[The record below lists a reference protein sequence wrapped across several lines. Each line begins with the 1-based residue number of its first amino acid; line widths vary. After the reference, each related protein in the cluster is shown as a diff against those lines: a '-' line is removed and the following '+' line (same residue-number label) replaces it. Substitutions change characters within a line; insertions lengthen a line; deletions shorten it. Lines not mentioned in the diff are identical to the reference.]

1 MLKTIIQRPVL
12 ATVISIIL
20 VILGLIGLSR
30 LPLTQFPEIAPPSV
44 QVNAFYPGGNA
55 EVVSRAVIV
64 PLEEAINGVEN
75 MTYMTSSASNDGA
88 ASVSV
93 FFKLGTNPDQAAVN
107 VQNRVAQVT
116 SQLPVEVVQAGIT
129 TIKQLNSMIMVLSL
143 YSEDEKLYNE
153 TFVQNYAKINVI
165 PEIKRIQG
173 VGNAFVFGTKDYAI
187 RIWLNPQQL
196 AGHGLTPQEV
206 MGAIQDQ
213 SLEAAPGKFGEN
225 SKEALEYVIKYKG
238 KLNTPDQFEK
248 IVIKSNTDGS
258 VLYLK
263 DIARIEFGASS
274 YASDNKLDGK
284 EGAAMGI
291 FQTAGSNANEIQI
304 KINKLLERAAQ
315 SFPKGIKYRVVYST
329 KIQLDDSIAQVK
341 ATLIEAFILVFII
354 VFLFLQDFRSTLIPA
369 IAVPVSLIG
378 TFFFLQLMGFSIN
391 MLTLFALVL
400 AIGIV
405 VDDAIVVV
413 EAVHSKME
421 RTNLP
426 AREAT
431 FSAMNDITGA
441 IISITLVMAAVFL
454 PVGFMEGSTGV
465 FYRQFAFTLA
475 TAILISALNA
485 LTLSPALCA
494 LFLKNIHAGEGKE
507 SITKRKSSAGRF
519 FAGFNAGFKAM
530 SDRYIGGIRFLIRHR
545 WVGIGLL
552 AIIIAV
558 TFFLMQNT
566 SKGFIPNED
575 ANFVAFALSL
585 PPGASLDRTT
595 QTLRKADTLLR
606 TEQAVNTTVTI
617 SGFNMLSNSN
627 SSAYAMGFVNLK
639 QVKDRGRIKNI
650 DDIVANLNNKFYPIK
665 NGVFNVFTFP
675 SVPGFGSF
683 NGLEFVLQDRTG
695 GSIQKFSDET
705 TVFLKELMKEKE
717 VGSAFTLFKTD
728 FPQLELQVDNIKAK
742 QLGVSVRDLMMTLQT
757 YYGSMQATDFNRF
770 GKYYR
775 VYMQADIPYRS
786 EPASLDGIFVK
797 NDQGM
802 MVPVNTLVQLK
813 HVYGPEAISRY
824 NMFNAININAT
835 PKPGYSTGDAMQAVE
850 RVAAKKLPQG
860 FSYEWTG
867 LSKEEKESGNQMI
880 LIFALSFV
888 FVYFL
893 LSAQYESYILP
904 LAVMLSIP
912 TGVLGV
918 FVAIRI
924 AGIDNNIYVQVGLI
938 MLIGLLAKN
947 AILIVEFALQRRKAG
962 NSLVSS
968 ALEGASLR
976 LRPILMT
983 SFAFIVGLIPLMY
996 AAGASALGNHSISIG
1011 TAGGMLSGVLLGI
1024 FIVPVLF
1031 IIFQHLQEKV
1041 SGPAKLRTPAQKG
1054 YGELP
1059 IVEPQPIPNK

>member
-1 MLKTIIQRPVL
+1 MLKTIIRRPVL

-143 YSEDEKLYNE
+143 YSEDSKLYDE
-153 TFVQNYAKINVI
+153 KFVQNYAKINVI

-187 RIWLNPQQL
+187 RIWLKPQQL
-196 AGHGLTPQEV
+196 ASYGLTPQDV
-206 MGAIQDQ
+206 MTAIQDQ

-225 SKEALEYVIKYKG
+225 SNETLEYVIKYKG
-238 KLNTPDQFEK
+238 KLNTSEQFEN
-248 IVIKSNTDGS
+248 IVIKSNSDGS

-263 DIARIEFGASS
+263 DVARIEFGSSS
-274 YASDNKLDGK
+274 YASDNKLDGM

-304 KINKLLERAAQ
+304 KINNLLERAAL
-315 SFPKGIKYRVVYST
+315 SFPKGIKYKVVYST
-329 KIQLDDSIAQVK
+329 KIQLDDSIDQVK
-341 ATLIEAFILVFII
+341 MTLIEAFILVFII

-421 RTNLP
+421 RSHIP

-431 FSAMNDITGA
+431 FSAMSEITGA

-494 LFLKNIHAGEGKE
+494 LFLKNSHAGEGREK
-507 SITKRKSSAGRF
+507 ITTRKSFAGRF
-519 FAGFNAGFKAM
+519 FSGFNVGFKAITNK
-530 SDRYIGGIRFLIRHR
+530 YIAGIRFLIRYR

-552 AIIIAV
+552 AIIIAA
-558 TFFLMQNT
+558 TLLLMQKT
-566 SKGFIPNED
+566 PRGFIPNED

-585 PPGASLDRTT
+585 PPGASLERTSKV
-595 QTLRKADTLLR
+595 LKKADTILK
-606 TEQAVNTTVTI
+606 TEQAIQTTVTI
-617 SGFNMLSNSN
+617 SGFNMLSGSN

-639 QVKDRGRIKNI
+639 QVDQRGKIKGI
-650 DDIVANLNNKFYPIK
+650 DDLVSHLNNRFFPIK
-665 NGVFNVFTFP
+665 EGSFNVFTFP

-695 GSIQKFSDET
+695 GNIQKFSDEARA
-705 TVFLKELMKEKE
+705 FLGELAKEKE
-717 VGSAFTLFKTD
+717 IGTAFTLFKAD
-728 FPQLELQVDNIKAK
+728 FPQLELEVDNIKAK
-742 QLGVSVRDLMMTLQT
+742 QLGVSVRDLMATLQA

-775 VYMQADIPYRS
+775 VYVQADIAYRS
-786 EPASLDGIFVK
+786 EPSSLDGIFVK
-797 NDQGM
+797 NQQGQ
-802 MVPVNTLVQLK
+802 MVPVNTLVHLK
-813 HVYGPEAISRY
+813 HVYGPEAIGRY

-835 PKPGYSTGDAMQAVE
+835 PKAGYSTGDAMKAVE
-850 RVAAKKLPQG
+850 KVAAKKLPIG
-860 FSYEWTG
+860 YSYEWTG

-918 FVAIRI
+918 FLAINI
-924 AGIDNNIYVQVGLI
+924 WGIDNNIYVQVGLI

-962 NSLVSS
+962 NTLVSS

-996 AAGASALGNHSISIG
+996 ATGASALGNHSISIG
-1011 TAGGMLSGVLLGI
+1011 TAGGMLSGVILGV

-1031 IIFQHLQEKV
+1031 IIFQYLQEKISGRPKFTISDSNGHGQAPVLEEQV
-1041 SGPAKLRTPAQKG
+1041 SAIK
-1054 YGELP
+1054 
-1059 IVEPQPIPNK
+1059 